1 MLLLGASCLG
11 RCYFFV
17 IVVVVVVPMVV
28 VVGFD
33 DDDDDDDGNRHTD
46 RSECNA
52 IDNTYVVLT
61 TNKNRH

>member
-17 IVVVVVVPMVV
+17 VVVAVVVPMVV

-33 DDDDDDDGNRHTD
+33 ADDDGNRHTD

>member
-1 MLLLGASCLG
+1 MLLLGASCLS
-11 RCYFFV
+11 RRHCLA
-17 IVVVVVVPMVV
+17 VVVVAVVPMVV

-33 DDDDDDDGNRHTD
+33 DNDDGNRHTD

-52 IDNTYVVLT
+52 IDNTYAVLT

>member
-17 IVVVVVVPMVV
+17 VVVVVVVPMVV
-28 VVGFD
+28 VVGF
-33 DDDDDDDGNRHTD
+33 DDDDDDGNRHTD